1 MFSAVVN
8 VGCSG
13 YNRMGKADRGEVM
26 GIRFFCPNGH
36 KLNVKD
42 FQAGQTGI
50 CPFCGV
56 KMPIPLES
64 TRLGSKQRLSR
75 HGGGNMLGAVASQT
89 NHGKGDSPIFADAK
103 IGMVP
108 QPGWPAPASR
118 AIFRDPLAEEE
129 DVVWYVHPASGGQFG
144 PAAADVMRAWI
155 AEGRIAADSLVW
167 REGWRNWQMAGNVFP
182 QLSPAHALSDPEP
195 AQPDLVD
202 TSTRPKGAANYRHKR
217 ANIVQ
222 IVFIASLTLTVI
234 VLFFIFYAIFKQ

>member
-1 MFSAVVN
+1 
-8 VGCSG
+8 
-13 YNRMGKADRGEVM
+13 M

-64 TRLGSKQRLSR
+64 TRLSSKQQQSL
-75 HGGGNMLGAVASQT
+75 HAGGGMAGAVASQT
-89 NHGKGDSPIFADAK
+89 VAWQPGGCTDFSEGDSPIFADTKMGTVSQSA
-103 IGMVP
+103 
-108 QPGWPAPASR
+108 WPMGTGRVISG
-118 AIFRDPLAEEE
+118 DPLDEEG
-129 DVVWYVHPASGGQFG
+129 DVAWYVHPASGGQFG

-167 REGWRNWQMAGNVFP
+167 HEGWRNWQKAGKVFP
-182 QLSPAHALSDPEP
+182 QLSHDHALSDPEP
-195 AQPDLVD
+195 GQPKLVD
-202 TSTRPKGAANYRHKR
+202 TSAWPKGAANYRHKR
-217 ANIVQ
+217 PNTVQ

-234 VLFFIFYAIFKQ
+234 VVFFILYAISRQ